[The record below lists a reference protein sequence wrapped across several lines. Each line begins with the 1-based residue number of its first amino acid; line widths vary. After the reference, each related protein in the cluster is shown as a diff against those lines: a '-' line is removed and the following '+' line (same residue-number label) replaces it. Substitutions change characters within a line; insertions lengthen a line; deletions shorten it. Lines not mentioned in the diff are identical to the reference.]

1 MIFKSTNARDKGHT
15 KLKKW
20 KMQSMKPVLVG
31 KNNAADNRK
40 NATRATNSVQNVFDY
55 AAG

>member
-31 KNNAADNRK
+31 KNNATDNRK